1 MLLRRAASES
11 ALTPPRSRGWVG
23 YGVAL
28 AATGLALAATL
39 LLHGTGD
46 VFMLFFAVAV
56 MVSAWYGG
64 WKAGLLATV
73 ASVLANAFL
82 VLPPPGS
89 PAPEKQ
95 YAIHLGL
102 FALSALII
110 CAFMAALHS
119 TQEALRFS
127 RELFSR
133 AQRSAG
139 IAAFEWK
146 IGSGKV
152 LWAEELT
159 VLQDVVTDQSFE
171 GWMEQVHPEDRERVR
186 RTLQLAIL
194 DRSEYELECRVVSP
208 EGLSHWV
215 ELRGQVLAGPSGEPE
230 RVLGIAMDINKRR
243 GAEEALGRSEH
254 NFRSLVEH
262 APYGICRSN
271 LYGELLD
278 VNPALAEML
287 GYASAEELLEA
298 RSFAAIYADPE
309 QYVNALER
317 FQSREKFSG
326 VEAAWKRKDG
336 GQITVR
342 LSGRPV
348 RNGGEGLEIYAENLS
363 EQRALEQQFRQSQ
376 KMEAVGR
383 LAGGIAHDFNNLL
396 MVISGYSELVQ
407 DELGPGHPLQH
418 NMEGVR
424 KAAQRATS
432 LTQQLLAFSRKQVL
446 APKVLD
452 LNAAVSD
459 LGRMLPRLV
468 GEDVDLVIVPSLE
481 PIRAKADPSQLE
493 QVIMNLAVNARD
505 AMPTGGRLTIE
516 TGVVEFDQEYAR
528 LHPPAGA
535 GRYAMLAVTDTGA
548 GMDAETQSHIFEP
561 FFTTKEKGKGTGL
574 GLSTVYGIVKQSGG
588 YVWVYSELGRG
599 TTFKVYLPLAEGA
612 DAALQPEAVLAGDS
626 QGMETVLLVE
636 DEEGVRRVARE
647 FLEIRGY
654 SVLEAKNGDEALQ
667 AAHSHLG
674 PIHLLLTDV
683 VMPGMNGREL
693 WQRLSWRPEMRVLFM
708 SGYPENAIIQNGTL
722 EAGAMYLQKPFTLNA
737 LTHKVRE
744 VLNRVSTSPERRW
757 PNKPAAG
764 GRVEPWPAHDESSG
778 PAPRFTVH
786 LPLRYRIA
794 GEDQWSAGA
803 LENVSRSGLL
813 FHADQALPARAQIEI
828 TLTLPVEWAGRQ
840 TPEVL
845 CKAEVVRLAKA
856 KERVPAPAF
865 AAKILDF
872 SLLNGHDVESAASA

>member
-1 MLLRRAASES
+1 MR
-11 ALTPPRSRGWVG
+11 

-28 AATGLALAATL
+28 ASTGAALAATL
-39 LLHGTGD
+39 VLHGSGD
-46 VFMLFFAVAV
+46 DPFMIFFAMAV

-64 WKAGLLATV
+64 WQAGLLAAVT
-73 ASVLANAFL
+73 SVLANAFL
-82 VLPPPGS
+82 VLPPPGG
-89 PAPEKQ
+89 PALQ
-95 YAIHLGL
+95 AQAATHLGL

-119 TQEALRFS
+119 TQKALRFS
-127 RELFSR
+127 QETFSR

-139 IAAFEWK
+139 IATFEWK
-146 IGSGKV
+146 PATGLV
-152 LWAEELT
+152 LWAEEIN
-159 VLQDVVTDQSFE
+159 VLKNLVSDQTFE
-171 GWMEQVHPEDRERVR
+171 GWMEQVHPDDRERVR
-186 RTLQLAIL
+186 KTLQEAIL
-194 DRSEYELECRVVSP
+194 DRSEYQLECRVVSP
-208 EGLSHWV
+208 EGRVQWV
-215 ELRGQVLAGPSGEPE
+215 ELRGQVLADPSGEAE
-230 RVLGIAMDINKRR
+230 RVLGIAMDISKRR
-243 GAEEALGRSEH
+243 QAEEALGRSEH
-254 NFRSLVEH
+254 NSRSLVEH

-278 VNPALAEML
+278 ANPALAEML
-287 GYASAEELLEA
+287 GYASADDLLGV

-309 QYVNALER
+309 QYVQALER
-317 FQSREKFSG
+317 FQTRQPFNG
-326 VEAAWKRKDG
+326 IEAAWKRQDG
-336 GQITVR
+336 AQITVR
-342 LSGRPV
+342 LTGRPV
-348 RNGGEGLEIYAENLS
+348 QNGFDGLEIFAENLS
-363 EQRALEQQFRQSQ
+363 EQRALEQQFRQAQ
-376 KMEAVGR
+376 KMEAIGR

-407 DELGPGHPLQH
+407 DELGPGHPLQQ
-418 NMEGVR
+418 NLGGIR
-424 KAAQRATS
+424 KAAERAAG

-446 APKVLD
+446 APKVLE
-452 LNAAVSD
+452 LNSVVGD

-516 TGVVEFDQEYAR
+516 TAVVEFDQEYAR
-528 LHPPAGA
+528 LHPSAQP

-548 GMDAETQSHIFEP
+548 GMDAETQSRIFEP

-599 TTFKVYLPLAEGA
+599 TTFKIYLPLAEGA
-612 DAALQPEAVLAGDS
+612 ETALQPEAVLPADS
-626 QGMETVLLVE
+626 PGLETVLLVE
-636 DEEGVRRVARE
+636 DEEHVRHVARE

-654 SVLEAKNGDEALQ
+654 SVLEAKNGEDALQ
-667 AAHSHLG
+667 LAHSHPG

-693 WQRLSWRPEMRVLFM
+693 WQRLSWRPEMKVLYM
-708 SGYPENAIIQNGTL
+708 SGYPENAIVQHGTL
-722 EAGAMYLQKPFTLNA
+722 EEGVMYLQKPFTLSA

-744 VLNRVSTSPERRW
+744 VLNHAVVEPEREQR
-757 PNKPAAG
+757 KPA
-764 GRVEPWPAHDESSG
+764 GRVEAWPVRGQSSG

-786 LPLRYRIA
+786 LPMRYRIA
-794 GEDQWSAGA
+794 GDDHWSSGT

-828 TLTLPVEWAGRQ
+828 TLTLPVELAGRQ
-840 TPEVL
+840 APEVL

-856 KERVPAPAF
+856 KERVSAPAF
-865 AAKILDF
+865 AARILDY
-872 SLLNGHDVESAASA
+872 SLLSGHDLASAASA

>member
-1 MLLRRAASES
+1 MLLRQAASES
-11 ALTPPRSRGWVG
+11 ALTPPRGRGRG
-23 YGVAL
+23 RYGVAL
-28 AATGLALAATL
+28 AATGLALAATVL
-39 LLHGTGD
+39 LQGSGD
-46 VFMLFFAVAV
+46 DAFMVFFAVAV
-56 MVSAWYGG
+56 VVSVWYGG
-64 WKAGLLATV
+64 WKAGVLATV
-73 ASVLANAFL
+73 ASVVANVL
-82 VLPPPGS
+82 VVLPPPG
-89 PAPEKQ
+89 PAEAKQ
-95 YAIHLGL
+95 YAIRLGL
-102 FALSALII
+102 FVLSALII

-127 RELFSR
+127 QELFSR

-146 IGSGKV
+146 LGTGKV

-159 VLQDVVTDQSFE
+159 LLKNLVSDQSFE
-171 GWMEQVHPEDRERVR
+171 GWMEQVHPDDRERVR
-186 RTLQLAIL
+186 RTLQQAIL
-194 DRSEYELECRVVSP
+194 ERSEYELECRALNAEGQSQWVS
-208 EGLSHWV
+208 
-215 ELRGQVLAGPSGEPE
+215 LRGQVLAGPSGEAE
-230 RVLGIAMDINKRR
+230 RVLGVAMDIEKRR

-287 GYASAEELLEA
+287 GYATAEELLQA
-298 RSFAAIYADPE
+298 RSFAAIYAEPE
-309 QYVNALER
+309 QYVEALER
-317 FQSREKFSG
+317 FQGREKFSG

-363 EQRALEQQFRQSQ
+363 EQRALEQQFRQAQ
-376 KMEAVGR
+376 KMEAIGR

-396 MVISGYSELVQ
+396 MVISGYSELIQ
-407 DELGPGHPLQH
+407 DDLGPGHPLQH
-418 NMEGVR
+418 NLEGVR
-424 KAAQRATS
+424 KAVQRASS
-432 LTQQLLAFSRKQVL
+432 LTHQLLAFSRKQVL

-452 LNAAVSD
+452 LNAAIND

-481 PIRAKADPSQLE
+481 RIRTKADPSQLE

-505 AMPTGGRLTIE
+505 AMPSGGRLTIE
-516 TGVVEFDQEYAR
+516 TSVVEFDQEYAR
-528 LHPPAGA
+528 LHPPAGP

-599 TTFKVYLPLAEGA
+599 TTFKVYLPLAEEA
-612 DAALQPEAVLAGDS
+612 EAVRQPEAALAGDS
-626 QGMETVLLVE
+626 QGLETVLLVE
-636 DEEGVRRVARE
+636 DEEHVRRVARQ

-654 SVLEAKNGDEALQ
+654 SVLEARNGDEALQ
-667 AAHSHLG
+667 LAHSHPG

-708 SGYPENAIIQNGTL
+708 SGYPENAIVQHGTL
-722 EAGAMYLQKPFTLNA
+722 EPGVMYLQKPFTLNA

-744 VLNRVSTSPERRW
+744 VLNHATAEPEREER
-757 PNKPAAG
+757 KPVRGVEAG
-764 GRVEPWPAHDESSG
+764 PVRGEASG

-786 LPLRYRIA
+786 LPMRYRLA
-794 GEDQWSAGA
+794 GDDQWFAGA
-803 LENVSRSGLL
+803 LENMSRSGLL
-813 FHADQALPARAQIEI
+813 FHADQTLPAHSQIEI
-828 TLTLPVEWAGRQ
+828 TLTLPLELAGR
-840 TPEVL
+840 PAAEVL

-856 KERVPAPAF
+856 KERVPPPAF
-865 AAKILDF
+865 AARILDY
-872 SLLNGHDVESAASA
+872 SLLHGQDVASAASA

>member
-1 MLLRRAASES
+1 MLLRQAASES
-11 ALTPPRSRGWVG
+11 ALTPPRGRGL

-28 AATGLALAATL
+28 AATGLALAATVL
-39 LLHGTGD
+39 LQSSGGEP
-46 VFMLFFAVAV
+46 VMVFFAVAV
-56 MVSAWYGG
+56 VVSVWYGG
-64 WKAGLLATV
+64 WKPGVLATV
-73 ASVLANAFL
+73 ASVAANVL
-82 VLPPPGS
+82 VVLPPPG
-89 PAPEKQ
+89 PAEEGQ
-95 YAIHLGL
+95 YVLRLGL
-102 FALSALII
+102 FVLSALII

-127 RELFSR
+127 QELFRR

-146 IGSGKV
+146 LGTGKV

-159 VLQDVVTDQSFE
+159 VLKNLVSDQSFE
-171 GWMEQVHPEDRERVR
+171 GWMEQVHADDRERVR
-186 RTLQLAIL
+186 RTLQQAIL
-194 DRSEYELECRVVSP
+194 ERSEYELECRVVNA
-208 EGLSHWV
+208 EGQCQWV
-215 ELRGQVLAGPSGEPE
+215 EVRGQVLAGPAGEPE
-230 RVLGIAMDINKRR
+230 RVLGVAMDVQKRR

-287 GYASAEELLEA
+287 GYATAEELLEA

-309 QYVNALER
+309 QYVEALER

-336 GQITVR
+336 RQITVR

-376 KMEAVGR
+376 KMEAIGR

-396 MVISGYSELVQ
+396 MVISGYSELIQ
-407 DELGPGHPLQH
+407 DDLGPGHPLQH
-418 NMEGVR
+418 NLEGVR
-424 KAAQRATS
+424 KAVQRASS
-432 LTQQLLAFSRKQVL
+432 LTHQLLAFSRKQVL

-452 LNAAVSD
+452 LNAAIND

-481 PIRAKADPSQLE
+481 RIRTKADPSQLE

-505 AMPTGGRLTIE
+505 AMPNGGRLTIE
-516 TGVVEFDQEYAR
+516 TSVVAFDQEYAR
-528 LHPPAGA
+528 LHPPAA
-535 GRYAMLAVTDTGA
+535 PGRYAMLAVTDTGA

-588 YVWVYSELGRG
+588 YVWVYSEQGRG
-599 TTFKVYLPLAEGA
+599 TTFKVYLPLAEEA
-612 DAALQPEAVLAGDS
+612 EAARQPEAALAGDS
-626 QGMETVLLVE
+626 QGLETVLLVE

-654 SVLEAKNGDEALQ
+654 SVLEARDGDEALQ
-667 AAHSHLG
+667 TAHSHMG

-693 WQRLSWRPEMRVLFM
+693 WQRLSWRPEMKVLFM
-708 SGYPENAIIQNGTL
+708 SGYPENAIIRNGTL
-722 EAGAMYLQKPFTLNA
+722 EAGAQYLQKPFTLSA
-737 LTHKVRE
+737 LTHKVRQ
-744 VLNRVSTSPERRW
+744 VLNHVAASPERDWQR
-757 PNKPAAG
+757 KAAAG
-764 GRVEPWPAHDESSG
+764 VRADAWPPRGEPSG

-794 GEDQWSAGA
+794 GEDHWSSGS

-856 KERVPAPAF
+856 KERVPAPAV

-872 SLLNGHDVESAASA
+872 SLLDGHDLASAASA